1 MKDITNRNCRLAK
14 IFTFYDFTLSVCLLS
29 LVGERNLEERG
40 IESDREGKRERYASV
55 CVSVCVCDRER
66 EGERQRVT

>member
-40 IESDREGKRERYASV
+40 IEN
-55 CVSVCVCDRER
+55 ER
-66 EGERQRVT
+66 EKEIKRDM